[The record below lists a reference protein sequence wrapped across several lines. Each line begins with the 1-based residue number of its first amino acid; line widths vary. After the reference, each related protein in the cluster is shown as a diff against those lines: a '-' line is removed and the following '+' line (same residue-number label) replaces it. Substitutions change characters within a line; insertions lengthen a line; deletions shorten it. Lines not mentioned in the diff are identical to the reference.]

1 MYISHRPRHAV
12 PKFLMRGFIAKRRVS
27 KAALKGLRLPSYLD
41 VHMIISPID
50 SMILLPRTFEKS
62 VHPFT

>member
-1 MYISHRPRHAV
+1 
-12 PKFLMRGFIAKRRVS
+12 MRGFIAKRRVS